1 MCDAAAVPEAS
12 NTLLEKVCRR
22 PVVAVTIISLA
33 GWALLL
39 LAVGQGWLGPPVGRG
54 SEFCEATRAGL
65 IKQPVN
71 TWSNLGFT
79 ASALATAWQV
89 SRSTGRT
96 RTAMTCFA
104 VLVALLGPGSAAM
117 HATETAAGGQLD
129 QLSMYL
135 LASFATAYALVR
147 SGRLDARWGGWLF
160 VVLVALCEVIGSI
173 PTQLPVLMHP
183 GNAIFAALLLTTLV
197 LEFGLVR
204 RDRLD
209 PRWGLASV
217 GTLVLAFVIWN
228 GAKDGSALCW
238 PYSIAQGHGIWHLLD
253 ALAAYFL
260 ARHYLATEQHPS
272 S

>member
-1 MCDAAAVPEAS
+1 MCDAAAVPEAP
-12 NTLLEKVCRR
+12 NQLLQTVARR
-22 PVVAVTIISLA
+22 PVVAVVLISLA

-39 LAVGQGWLGPPVGRG
+39 LAVWQGWLGPAAGRG
-54 SEFCEATRAGL
+54 SEFCEATRSGL

-79 ASALATAWQV
+79 AAALATAWQV
-89 SRSTGRT
+89 RRSTGPT
-96 RTAMTCFA
+96 RTAMTGFA
-104 VLVALLGPGSAAM
+104 VVVALLGPGSAAM
-117 HATETAAGGQLD
+117 HATETSVGGRLD
-129 QLSMYL
+129 LLSMYL

-147 SGRLDARWGGWLF
+147 SGRLEARWGGWLF
-160 VVLVALCEVIGSI
+160 VVLVVLCEVIGSL
-173 PTQLPVLMHP
+173 PAQLPVLMHP

-217 GTLVLAFVIWN
+217 GTLLLAFVIWN
-228 GAKDGSALCW
+228 GAKDGSPLCW
-238 PYSIAQGHGIWHLLD
+238 PHSIVQGHGIWHLLD

-260 ARHYLATEQHPS
+260 ARYYLATEQRS
-272 S
+272 AS